1 MYILEM
7 KLLFVFFVNIFSLL
21 LVFLF
26 VLLMV
31 SFAVQNL
38 LSLINSYLF
47 FLLPWEA
54 DLRILL

>member
-7 KLLFVFFVNIFSLL
+7 KLLFEFFVNIFSLL

-47 FLLPWEA
+47 IFPFFFFCLGRL
-54 DLRILL
+54 I